1 MKNNLNLLIC
11 LISINWS
18 CNNSSTR
25 VDEVVIEEPKKNID
39 VPAFNADSA
48 YLYVDKQVSYGPRI
62 PGTDPH
68 RQTGN
73 YLVNK
78 LNDYGAEV
86 IEQVFEANTFDRS
99 RVELRNI
106 IASFFPGK
114 SKRILLAAHW
124 DTRPFADKDKERPN
138 DPFDGAND
146 GGSGVGVLMEIARVL
161 SISSP
166 PEVGIDIVFFDGEDW
181 GSSSIAPGQGL
192 ESWWCL
198 GSQYWS
204 KNKHKRE
211 YAAYYGILLDMV
223 GARDSQFHI
232 EGYSQKYAPK
242 IVKKVWD
249 QGNSLGY
256 SQFFIYKEQASITD
270 DHQFVNELG
279 KIPMI
284 NIVHFDPELGYFGDY
299 HHSHKDN
306 MEIIDKVTL
315 KAVGSTLLHVIYY
328 E

>member
-1 MKNNLNLLIC
+1 MKNSLNLIIC
-11 LISINWS
+11 LLSINWS
-18 CNNSSTR
+18 CNNSDYSTED
-25 VDEVVIEEPKKNID
+25 VEKEEPKKNLT
-39 VPAFNADSA
+39 VPDFNADSA
-48 YLYVDKQVSYGPRI
+48 FLNVFKQVSYGPRI
-62 PGTDPH
+62 PGTDSH
-68 RQTGN
+68 RQTGD
-73 YLVNK
+73 YLINK
-78 LNDYGAEV
+78 LKDYGAE
-86 IEQVFEANTFDRS
+86 ITEQVFEANTFDRS

-106 IASFFPGK
+106 IGSFFPDK

-124 DTRPFADKDKERPN
+124 DTRPFADKDKERPD

-146 GGSGVGVLMEIARVL
+146 GGSGVGVLLEIARVL

-166 PEVGIDIVFFDGEDW
+166 PQVGIDIILFDGEDW
-181 GSSSIAPGQGL
+181 GSSSTALERGL

-204 KNKHKRE
+204 KNKHKKG
-211 YAAYYGILLDMV
+211 YTAYYGILLDMV

-256 SQFFIYKEQASITD
+256 SQFFIYKEQSSITD

-279 KIPMI
+279 NIPMI

-315 KAVGSTLLHVIYY
+315 KAVGSTILHVIYY

>member
-11 LISINWS
+11 MISINWS
-18 CNNSSTR
+18 CSNSNTR

-181 GSSSIAPGQGL
+181 GSSSTAPGQGL

-204 KNKHKRE
+204 KNKHKRG

-256 SQFFIYKEQASITD
+256 SQFFIYKEQSSITD

>member
-1 MKNNLNLLIC
+1 MKNKLNLLIC

-18 CNNSSTR
+18 CNNSNTS
-25 VDEVVIEEPKKNID
+25 VDEVVIEEPKKNIN
-39 VPAFNADSA
+39 VPVFNADSA
-48 YLYVDKQVSYGPRI
+48 YLYVYKQVSFGPRI

-68 RQTGN
+68 RQTGD

-78 LNDYGAEV
+78 LKEYGAE
-86 IEQVFEANTFDRS
+86 ITEQVFEANIFDRS
-99 RVELRNI
+99 KVELRNI
-106 IASFFPGK
+106 IGSFFPDK

-124 DTRPFADKDKERPN
+124 DTRPFADKDKDRPD

-146 GGSGVGVLMEIARVL
+146 GGSGVGILLEIARIL

-166 PEVGIDIVFFDGEDW
+166 PEVGIDIVLFDGEDW
-181 GSSSIAPGQGL
+181 GSSSIAPEQGL

-204 KNKHKRE
+204 KNKHKRG
-211 YAAYYGILLDMV
+211 YTAYYGILLDMV

-256 SQFFIYKEQASITD
+256 SQFFIYKEQSSITD

-315 KAVGSTLLHVIYY
+315 KAVGSTLLHVIYF